1 MNRKIANT
9 LVTAITG
16 GMLSVSAFANPAMAG
31 GSIAFYLSPR
41 SAQDAKVMGFGF
53 RAYSLYKGLHNGAH
67 IYQIGRDNNA
77 GIGQNG
83 NGNLG
88 IIHQEGSDHSAT
100 LQQNG
105 NGNSYGVFQFGRNT
119 DADVVQS
126 GNGQS
131 GAALLFGW

>member
-1 MNRKIANT
+1 MNRKIA
-9 LVTAITG
+9 TALGTAAIAAS
-16 GMLSVSAFANPAMAG
+16 LSVSTLASPAMAG
-31 GSIAFYLSPR
+31 GLIAFYLSPR
-41 SAQDAKVMGFGF
+41 TAQDAQAMDFGL
-53 RAYSLYKGLHNGAH
+53 RGYSLYNGLRNGAN
-67 IYQIGRDNNA
+67 IRQFGRNNSA

-88 IIHQEGSDHSAT
+88 IVRQEGRDHSAT

-105 NGNSYGVFQFGRNT
+105 NGNSYGIFQFGSNT
-119 DADVVQS
+119 DTEVVQS